1 MYLTNV
7 EGICSR
13 FMEEKRD
20 ELQALSA
27 RASDLRAFWA
37 ACTCAHLLPALQAVT
52 ATCGQWRM
60 TLNEEHRARFDDAHR
75 VVRRVA

>member
-37 ACTCAHLLPALQAVT
+37 ACTCARPYCPRLQAV
-52 ATCGQWRM
+52 
-60 TLNEEHRARFDDAHR
+60 RAILG
-75 VVRRVA
+75 